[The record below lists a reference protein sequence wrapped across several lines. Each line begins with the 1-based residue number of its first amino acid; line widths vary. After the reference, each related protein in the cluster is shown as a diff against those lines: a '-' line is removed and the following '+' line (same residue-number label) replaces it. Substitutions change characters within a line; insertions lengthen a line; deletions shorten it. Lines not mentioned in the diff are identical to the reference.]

1 MATLDALRKLFE
13 EATSRVGDA
22 VTEYER
28 TPSPSAGEARELFG
42 LPPAKGRVVAP
53 LDTIPSAIA
62 RPSGV
67 LAPLFDVTGTTGLR
81 DYSPEQDAAWEQAP
95 SGTQGDPLLF
105 RKNWP
110 LPADWTKVSDAA
122 LEDAY
127 FAEENPPAV
136 VQREFERRGNLL
148 ASAPSKVAPTRALA
162 RPPTARRQAP
172 ASAPAAPSTPAPV
185 AAPQPAPVAA
195 APAPAPR
202 SAAINPWA
210 TADRDFAEGQKE
222 RAETPLNRERRGLEA
237 LTGLGAGQITPALR
251 KIIDDAVLQGYSAS
265 GAGGVETLPLGFQ
278 EAAAAARAQ
287 ASEAALQAQKVVAR
301 ERAVPAVA
309 PAAVVATTPSA
320 QAPAVEREP
329 AASSIPVASAPTAA
343 EAPTAATGAI
353 APTGPQTP
361 AGTPDSASAAT
372 LPAPSSPGSGDDVLG
387 RLSLGQALVRAL
399 EGSGSVIAGRDLRS
413 GMADTL
419 GERMRQIEAL
429 RAKRQEQAFEQ
440 QRDSAKRLE
449 DLNAKR
455 EDRALELAR
464 EDEQS
469 AALVEQYKSLAAQ
482 DLVPALEGLDRLPVK
497 QAASLIKTYAG
508 LPGTVARTDKT
519 RAEIPLVQARTGDV
533 TASARLKGEKAA
545 TEAVTRGP
553 RVGLIEAKVRNEQER
568 AGLLQRQKGL
578 VAARVAALQAGKE
591 KEELV
596 KETGTVNGPL
606 SDPKLEARR
615 KASFLKETTAAG
627 KLYTEPAQD
636 LASLER
642 VSGDFL
648 AGRTPAWW
656 TPANV
661 KLLQAGVTSGLP
673 KEALDFAKRYY
684 AVINFLRHG
693 LFGSALT
700 DGEQKAFA
708 EQIELALLRGPR
720 DLGASLREL
729 SAKQKAKTKLRL
741 GYLFQDMPDLAER
754 WLSSSGFT
762 EAVKGTSFADTF
774 PQRSAGTVAPASG
787 APAVPA
793 TSAETITIRRR
804 SDKRIKTIPAADRAK
819 WLANPEFEEVK

>member
-172 ASAPAAPSTPAPV
+172 APAPAAPSTPAPV

-210 TADRDFAEGQKE
+210 TADRNFAKDQIE
-222 RAETPLNRERRGLEA
+222 RAETPLDRERRGFESLA
-237 LTGLGAGQITPALR
+237 GLGAGQITPALR

-287 ASEAALQAQKVVAR
+287 ASADALRAQTSLAS
-301 ERAVPAVA
+301 ERAR
-309 PAAVVATTPSA
+309 A
-320 QAPAVEREP
+320 QAATV
-329 AASSIPVASAPTAA
+329 ASPIPVASAPTAA

-361 AGTPDSASAAT
+361 AGTPDSAGAT
-372 LPAPSSPGSGDDVLG
+372 DLPVPSSPGSGDDVLG

-519 RAEIPLVQARTGDV
+519 RAEIPLVQARTEGVRAGTTLTGAKTKTEEDTRGAKVGLFRAKADV
-533 TASARLKGEKAA
+533 ARAQAEKLRQRAVVVKQAADTKAASDIRAAGNDAKAAEKAITRAMETAEIDKLGIAANIRDFQGLESVAPGFTRGVVPSWLGQGSISAARSVPSTSEKAA
-545 TEAVTRGP
+545 ELSSALETFIAGIRKSLFGASLTG
-553 RVGLIEAKVRNEQER
+553 NE
-568 AGLLQRQKGL
+568 
-578 VAARVAALQAGKE
+578 
-591 KEELV
+591 
-596 KETGTVNGPL
+596 
-606 SDPKLEARR
+606 
-615 KASFLKETTAAG
+615 KASFDAI
-627 KLYTEPAQD
+627 
-636 LASLER
+636 
-642 VSGDFL
+642 VS
-648 AGRTPAWW
+648 
-656 TPANV
+656 
-661 KLLQAGVTSGLP
+661 SGLLMP
-673 KEALDFAKRYY
+673 PAVLAANINRLRAGAARFAQNHFTVAQELHPEVTGRVLK
-684 AVINFLRHG
+684 AST
-693 LFGSALT
+693 LFGPAV
-700 DGEQKAFA
+700 
-708 EQIELALLRGPR
+708 
-720 DLGASLREL
+720 GAGGIYSDVWTLP
-729 SAKQKAKTKLRL
+729 K
-741 GYLFQDMPDLAER
+741 
-754 WLSSSGFT
+754 
-762 EAVKGTSFADTF
+762 
-774 PQRSAGTVAPASG
+774 APATAVAGG
-787 APAVPA
+787 APA
-793 TSAETITIRRR
+793 
-804 SDKRIKTIPAADRAK
+804 PAAGGVERVIMIDKEGKRQAVRADQVERAK
-819 WLANPEFEEVK
+819 AQGWRMP